1 MAPAKIQITAAGTPL
16 VSCASSPQ
24 LMPFHIAYSGPA
36 PIATFF
42 RVREMNEESSPS
54 FASASSSSPGSSDIT
69 VEEKSAATNGI
80 HSEKKSMMNGNGKLG
95 LGKRLVA
102 AFRGRRVV
110 GVEVP
115 LPEGYTGVILH
126 SDAASSK
133 NTDPRGSLSND
144 VEGSKR
150 INGRREASTRGTRHS
165 KPIEVDDDEDVGEFS
180 PNQNGIDLN
189 DDMTDPS
196 LVLNSNE
203 HEGEVKTLKAMQTF
217 QSIVVWNPDVVVD
230 DGRDEYIRALREWT
244 AVASEVH
251 RMED

>member
-16 VSCASSPQ
+16 TPCASSPQ

-36 PIATFF
+36 PITTFF
-42 RVREMNEESSPS
+42 RVREMNEESPTSS
-54 FASASSSSPGSSDIT
+54 ASASSSSPGSSDIT
-69 VEEKSAATNGI
+69 VEEKSAANDGV
-80 HSEKKSMMNGNGKLG
+80 HAGKKSMVNGNGKLS

-126 SDAASSK
+126 FDAASAK
-133 NTDPRGSLSND
+133 KTDPQGSLSNG
-144 VEGSKR
+144 VEGSR
-150 INGRREASTRGTRHS
+150 RMNGRRKASMRGTRHS
-165 KPIEVDDDEDVGEFS
+165 KPIEVDDDEDVSESS

-196 LVLNSNE
+196 LILNSNE
-203 HEGEVKTLKAMQTF
+203 HEGEVKALKAMQTF

-230 DGRDEYIRALREWT
+230 DGRDEYIQALREWT

>member
-1 MAPAKIQITAAGTPL
+1 MTPAKIQITAAGTPL
-16 VSCASSPQ
+16 ASCASSPQ

-42 RVREMNEESSPS
+42 RVREMNEEFPSSSAP
-54 FASASSSSPGSSDIT
+54 ASSSSSGSPDII
-69 VEEKSAATNGI
+69 VEEKTAAMNRI
-80 HSEKKSMMNGNGKLG
+80 HVEKKPMVNGNGKLS

-126 SDAASSK
+126 SDASSTK
-133 NTDPRGSLSND
+133 KTDPQRSLSND
-144 VEGSKR
+144 VEGSR
-150 INGRREASTRGTRHS
+150 RMDGRRKASTRGTRHS
-165 KPIEVDDDEDVGEFS
+165 KPIEVDDDEDVGESS
-180 PNQNGIDLN
+180 PNQNGIDL
-189 DDMTDPS
+189 DDDATDPS
-196 LVLNSNE
+196 LILNSNE
-203 HEGEVKTLKAMQTF
+203 HEGEVKVLKAMQTF

-244 AVASEVH
+244 AVASELH

>member
-16 VSCASSPQ
+16 APCASSPQ
-24 LMPFHIAYSGPA
+24 LMPFNIAYSGPA
-36 PIATFF
+36 SIATFF
-42 RVREMNEESSPS
+42 RVREMNEELPSSS
-54 FASASSSSPGSSDIT
+54 ALASSSSSGSPDNT
-69 VEEKSAATNGI
+69 VEEKSAALNETYV
-80 HSEKKSMMNGNGKLG
+80 ERKSTVNGNGKLSF
-95 LGKRLVA
+95 GKRLVA

-126 SDAASSK
+126 SNASAAKKIDS
-133 NTDPRGSLSND
+133 RASLSD
-144 VEGSKR
+144 GVEGSR
-150 INGRREASTRGTRHS
+150 RTNGRRKASTRGTRNS
-165 KPIEVDDDEDVGEFS
+165 KPIEVDDDADVGES
-180 PNQNGIDLN
+180 SRSQNGTDLN
-189 DDMTDPS
+189 DDATDPS
-196 LVLNSNE
+196 LILNPSD
-203 HEGEVKTLKAMQTF
+203 HEGEVKVLKAMQTF